1 MPERGEVR
9 AVAWMPLGSE
19 LTADAAIG
27 ALNITVDNPVDFD
40 EDGGTVDLNGL
51 QYEYSTIDP
60 DTGILTLASA
70 LTVAAVTGDRV
81 NVYSGGQVA
90 IDYIAFVSLGDGDEI
105 EVPIPF
111 SDRDLWPEGEYDFP
125 VLVNVADDLESFV
138 GVPGRTP
145 IRDGSFINPAT
156 LPAPTIPTSDGL
168 VPATAP
174 TNLIVT
180 GGIGALF
187 VRWTP
192 ISNKDPVTYDAHVSP
207 TSGFTPDSTTLAV
220 STMATSFTL
229 RQLPTAVGVP
239 PNQALSYDATY
250 YVKVIP
256 RDLDGAGP
264 TSAEASGAMVR
275 VTGPDVAAESITGD
289 RIQGGTITGDLFAS
303 QVVLGSTISTGGLD
317 DAGHL
322 VGARVDL
329 GPDGITTYAPDG
341 VTPIVNFPLD
351 PADDAFIHNAHVSML
366 SADIADNLTIYGT
379 NNELAASS
387 TLQLGSGVTSPST
400 PPTMA
405 TTYDT
410 VQLNL
415 TAVPSNGGSNQDYN
429 LGTFP
434 LDPAQITSICWDQVY
449 TCWQVFQQ
457 KSTGYRLWRFNP
469 DGSFRGTPLN
479 SAVPWVDDFRGMQ
492 HVTGCRNGWIQQWTD
507 GKWYAWETVTTG
519 GSNRWG
525 VIPNSWFLAGA
536 PTDPIMSFDEGAQL
550 SMLCQNDTYSNDTFQ
565 VRRFH
570 TVPYVGGVIQ
580 NCVSDS
586 VITSPAGIQRAGD
599 TTGCYYGAA
608 DFGGNRYVTG
618 SASYTRAQVWVPGTR
633 YNGAAN
639 FAEWEFATQI
649 KGFGWDGSNFWSV
662 DGGGKLYKYTGWTW
676 TTEPSTTWVGSSAYD
691 SDATGGTHE
700 TPVGTLANRN
710 AARRAKLTITVPA
723 TQDSGG
729 IDDPDKWRVYWAR
742 TSGATPTASLM
753 KLVSTIGSPT
763 LATSVTIQADPTGAV
778 PPGGIYGQAGAVNTF
793 PGGNPAKILDGAGNV
808 LVDAQGHGVLGMAGE
823 VRMWAGSTA
832 PVGWLFC
839 QGQSLSRTAYPDLF
853 AVIGT
858 TFGAG
863 TNSPAGTTFSLPDM
877 NSRAPWG
884 TGFMAVL
891 GQTEGGVMAGVA
903 NPTADSQGRA
913 DRQSH
918 VHAHGP
924 GALTTSVV
932 DLNLQ
937 TNTTNTGTANRVTQ
951 QNHSHAVTGN
961 TANSSAVSGGVGSV
975 PSVHAYQAFNFII
988 RI

>member
-1 MPERGEVR
+1 
-9 AVAWMPLGSE
+9 MPLGSE
-19 LTADAAIG
+19 LTVTANVG
-27 ALNITVDNPVDFD
+27 TLTLQVDNPVDFD
-40 EDGGTVDLNGL
+40 EDGGTVDLNGV
-51 QYEYSTIDP
+51 QYDYTTVDQ
-60 DTGILTLASA
+60 DTGLLTLTSA
-70 LTVAAVTGDRV
+70 VTVAGAIGDRL
-81 NVYSGGQVA
+81 NVYSGGMVA
-90 IDYIAFVSLGDGDEI
+90 IDYVAFVSLGDGDEI

-125 VLVNVADDLESFV
+125 VLVNLSDNLESMT
-138 GVPGRTP
+138 GVPNRSP

-156 LPAPTIPTSDGL
+156 LPTPTIPPSDGL

-229 RQLPTAVGVP
+229 RQLPTPVGTP

-289 RIQGGTITGDLFAS
+289 RIQGGTITGDLLS
-303 QVVLGSTISTGGLD
+303 TTVVMGSTISTGGLD
-317 DAGHL
+317 DQGHL
-322 VGARVDL
+322 TGARVDL
-329 GPDGITTYAPDG
+329 GPDGMTTYAPDG
-341 VTPIVNFPLD
+341 ITPVVNFPLD
-351 PADDAFIHNAHVSML
+351 PTDDAFIHNAHVSLL
-366 SADIADNLTIYGT
+366 SADVANNLTVHGT

-400 PPTMA
+400 PPTLA

-410 VQLNL
+410 VQLDVTTL
-415 TAVPSNGGSNQDYN
+415 VPSNGGSNQDFN
-429 LGTFP
+429 LGTFK
-434 LDPAQITSICWDQVY
+434 LDPGQITSMCWDPVY

-457 KSTGYRLWRFNP
+457 LSAGFRLWRFNP
-469 DGSFRGTPLN
+469 DGSLRWTPLN
-479 SAVPWVDDFRGMQ
+479 TAPWVDDFRGQ
-492 HVTGCRNGWIQQWTD
+492 SKVSGCRNGWLQNFTS
-507 GKWYAWETVTTG
+507 GVWYAWETVTTG

-525 VIPNSWFLAGA
+525 SIPNSWLLPGSTA
-536 PTDPIMSFDEGAQL
+536 DPFMSFDEGAQL
-550 SMLCQNDTYSNDTFQ
+550 SMLCQMNTFSNDTMQ

-570 TVPYVGGVIQ
+570 TVPYVGGAIQ
-580 NCVSDS
+580 PCVSDS
-586 VITSPAGIQRAGD
+586 ITTSPTTIQKSGSI
-599 TTGCYYGAA
+599 TGVYYGPA
-608 DFGGNRYVTG
+608 DFGGNRYVT
-618 SASYTRAQVWVPGTR
+618 ATDAYAALNVWVPGTR

-639 FAEWEFATQI
+639 YAEWSAPTVAKAFA
-649 KGFGWDGSNFWSV
+649 WDGGNFWSV
-662 DGGGKLYKYTGWTW
+662 DAGGKLTKYTGWTW
-676 TTEPSTTWVGSSAYD
+676 PTEPMTTWVGMSAYD

-700 TPVGTLANRN
+700 TPVGTLGNRN
-710 AARRAKLTITVPA
+710 ASRRSKLTITVPA
-723 TQDSGG
+723 TQDSGQP
-729 IDDPDKWRVYWAR
+729 DDPDQWRVYFAR
-742 TSGATPTASLM
+742 LAGSTVPTASQM
-753 KLVSTIGSPT
+753 KLVSGIGSAT
-763 LATSVTIQADPTGAV
+763 LPTSVTMQSDATGIV
-778 PPGGIYGQAGAVNTF
+778 PPGGIYGQAGAINTF
-793 PGGNPAKILDGAGNV
+793 PAGNPAQILDGAGNV
-808 LVDAQGHGVLGMAGE
+808 MIDAQGHGSVGMTGE
-823 VRMWAGSTA
+823 VRMWAGSAA
-832 PVGWLFC
+832 PNGWLLC
-839 QGQSLSRTAYPDLF
+839 QGQSLSRTAYPALF
-853 AVIGT
+853 AIIGT

-877 NSRAPWG
+877 NSRAAWG

-903 NPTADSQGRA
+903 NPSVDTQGRA

-924 GALTTSVV
+924 GALVSAVV

-937 TNTTNTGTANRVTQ
+937 TNTTNTGTANRITQ
-951 QNHSHAVTGN
+951 QNHSHNITGN
-961 TANSSAVSGGVGSV
+961 VASASAVSGGVGTV
-975 PSVHAYQAFNFII
+975 PSVHAYTAFNFII
-988 RI
+988 RT